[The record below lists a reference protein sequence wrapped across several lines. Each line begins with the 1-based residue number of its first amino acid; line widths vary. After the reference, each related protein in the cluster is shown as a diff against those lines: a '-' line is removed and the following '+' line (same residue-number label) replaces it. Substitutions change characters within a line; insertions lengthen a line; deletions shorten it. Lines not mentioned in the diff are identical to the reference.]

1 MMTPH
6 KRTGPAGGGA
16 GSGTQVGAEVSTRLP
31 RHPDSLRVRA
41 YRRAVL
47 TSDPLDAGIL
57 AALVLTLPLAV
68 GR

>member
-1 MMTPH
+1 MAPEQG
-6 KRTGPAGGGA
+6 TGPAGGGT
-16 GSGTQVGAEVSTRLP
+16 GSGTQVGAEVNTRLP
-31 RHPDSLRVRA
+31 RRPDSLPARA

-47 TSDPLDAGIL
+47 RTDPLDAGIL